1 MEQPNNDTAD
11 DDTCTPAGSGEAVIT
26 AVTEKHESELLEK
39 SIPGDDSVS
48 ELHNDEDS
56 TELSAV
62 SAVSGKEDGR
72 VTSTRYLFRY
82 LLKCLCEI

>member
-1 MEQPNNDTAD
+1 MEQPNNDTAAE
-11 DDTCTPAGSGEAVIT
+11 DTCPPAGTGEAVIP

-48 ELHNDEDS
+48 EMHNDEDS

-62 SAVSGKEDGR
+62 SGKEDGKLN
-72 VTSTRYLFRY
+72 SARYLFRY
-82 LLKCLCEI
+82 LLKCFCEMSFC